1 MEQIN
6 TINSQ
11 YVPNVSFE
19 LIPIKD
25 LVSNQEYQR
34 NLSQNHVKRAA
45 EHFDVYQINPVKVSR
60 RDGINYVFNGQ
71 HTMEIVATVSGSRDT
86 PVWCMVYDDLIY
98 THEADIFANQ
108 QKYVKAL
115 TAYEIFMANIEAGS
129 DKQLLI
135 KGLVESYNLSLS
147 PIRKQGCICAVS
159 ALEYI
164 YDKFGYEV
172 LSRTLR
178 LVIGAWEGNEL
189 SFGASILKGIAKVLY
204 TFDLEINDDVFVDKL
219 GVVSVKEIIR
229 NARDRKG
236 GMMGY
241 AEAILLTYNKKMHY
255 GIALERLYAKFPK
268 QKKRQEVRESG
279 NSQEVV

>member
-189 SFGASILKGIAKVLY
+189 SFGASILKGIAKVLVA
-204 TFDLEINDDVFVDKL
+204 FDTEINDEVFIDKL
-219 GVVSVKEIIR
+219 GNVSVKEIIR
-229 NARDRKG
+229 TARDRRG
-236 GMMGY
+236 GPMGY
-241 AEAILLTYNKKMHY
+241 AEAVLLVYNKKMHNQLLMEK
-255 GIALERLYAKFPK
+255 IK
-268 QKKRQEVRESG
+268 
-279 NSQEVV
+279 